1 MGANVIKRVRRFA
14 AVSHS
19 RVLWCALALVI
30 APCASAQEATSADA
44 PDQQRVPPMQPP
56 APAGRL
62 TLRAPSGELSGSW
75 TPLGPAPVDQAGS
88 GRRGYVIA
96 GESSDVVAA
105 GSNQWSI
112 HTVAAND
119 FYNEQNTEFLI
130 TKRYEAHTFAL
141 EYRRGFKLQ
150 KFPRFELGAQV
161 QLHESDS
168 GMLNGF
174 ILGLESFWTS
184 VTGYRQSTNELR
196 GSGATPPPL
205 GTRIVRNG
213 ATIYREDGGGSG
225 IGDFYAVA
233 KMAVVD
239 ADPSSKVPRVSARLA
254 MNVAGSS
261 PFTEGNFVGAGL
273 SLDHKWTEWVA
284 FHGDLRAARALDQT
298 SVWSLPLRRWTY
310 AFSAGPEFR
319 LPKNSS
325 LNLQIDGSSTP
336 YWPTGTLAF
345 DKGYGAITF
354 GLGHRFARHVTAQ
367 LYLRE
372 NMNLPFKVRW
382 NTDPD
387 LSVGLKVRIY

>member
-1 MGANVIKRVRRFA
+1 MIRDFHRIVSIARVRA
-14 AVSHS
+14 I
-19 RVLWCALALVI
+19 ALLFILLV
-30 APCASAQEATSADA
+30 ARCVSAQEATSADG
-44 PDQQRVPPMQPP
+44 PDQQRVPPVPP
-56 APAGRL
+56 TAPAGRL
-62 TLRAPSGELSGSW
+62 TLRAPSGELSGNW

-88 GRRGYVIA
+88 GRRGYVLP
-96 GESSDVVAA
+96 GEDSNVVAA
-105 GSNQWSI
+105 GSNQLSI

-119 FYNEQNTEFLI
+119 FYHEENNEFLI
-130 TKRYEAHTFAL
+130 TQRYEAHTFAL
-141 EYRRGFKLQ
+141 EYRRGFKIER
-150 KFPRFELGAQV
+150 FPRFELGAQV
-161 QLHESDS
+161 QLHESDG

-196 GSGATPPPL
+196 GNGATPPPL
-205 GTRIVRNG
+205 GTRLERNG
-213 ATIYREDGGGSG
+213 ATLYREDGGRSG

-239 ADPSSKVPRVSARLA
+239 AEPSSKVPRVSARLA

-261 PFTEGNFVGAGL
+261 PFSEGNFVGAGL
-273 SLDHKWTEWVA
+273 SLDHKWTEWIA
-284 FHGDLRAARALDQT
+284 FHGDLRAARALDQA

-325 LNLQIDGSSTP
+325 LNLQVDGSSTP
-336 YWPTGTLAF
+336 YHPTGTLAF
-345 DKGYGAITF
+345 DRGYGDITF

-387 LSVGLKVRIY
+387 LSVGLKVRVY